1 MKYSRHLIA
10 FLIALLFSWL
20 FFERSAGI
28 NIFIFDTSLLAAI
41 FFLQKEKLKSN
52 SVRLF
57 LFGVFSSSLF
67 VVLHNSA
74 WSIFIHH
81 FSVFLLGGALAA
93 SHLKSVVSIMVA
105 SFVNAVLS
113 IREYVTTRVPRTEAK
128 HPAFRV
134 LNVLRISAIPIIVIA
149 IFGTLYANASPWFNR
164 FWSELQHFFYNI
176 FGDLL
181 DIISFTWFFTFVLG
195 MLITV
200 FLLFAKSTQ
209 SVDTIEDDQPDELA
223 NSTYPNES
231 ADFLKRERQIA
242 ILLFASLN
250 LMLFGQNTLDLTHV
264 WFGFNW
270 NGAYLKQ
277 FVHEGTWL
285 LIISII
291 LSAVLLLYYF
301 RGHQN
306 FLENNKVLRILAYV
320 FIGQNML
327 LAASVAVR
335 NIWYIDYFNLA
346 FKRIGVFFF
355 LAAVIYGLF
364 SIYQK
369 VAAQKTIYYLMRK
382 NSVVVYLL
390 LLFISFANWDNII
403 ARYNF
408 AHADKAYVHLNF
420 LEKLNDSALPYLNQ
434 PIDKLREVKQ
444 EQDAS
449 YGRDKYALSPEDYTA
464 NINSRIERFLEK
476 YHERDW
482 LEWNYADWHA
492 YKLLESR

>member
-10 FLIALLFSWL
+10 FIIALLFSWL
-20 FFERSAGI
+20 FFKRSAGI
-28 NIFIFDTSLLAAI
+28 NVLIFDTALLAAI
-41 FFLQKEKLKSN
+41 FFLQKEKLQSN

-57 LFGVFSSSLF
+57 LFGVFSSSIF

-93 SHLKSVVSIMVA
+93 SHLKSVVSVMVA
-105 SFVNAVLS
+105 SFANAFLS
-113 IREYVTTRVPRTEAK
+113 IREYVSTRVPRTEAK

-134 LNVLRISAIPIIVIA
+134 LYALRISAIPLIVIA
-149 IFGTLYANASPWFNR
+149 IFGTLYANASPWFNS
-164 FWSELQHFFYNI
+164 FWAKVQSFFYTI

-181 DIISFTWFFTFVLG
+181 NMISFTWFFTFVLG
-195 MLITV
+195 ILITV
-200 FLLFAKSTQ
+200 YLLFAKSTE
-209 SVDTIEDDQPDELA
+209 SVDKMEEDQPDELA
-223 NSTYPNES
+223 NSNYPKLGP
-231 ADFLKRERQIA
+231 DFLKRERQIA

-250 LMLFGQNTLDLTHV
+250 LMLFGQNILDLTHV

-270 NGAYLKQ
+270 DGEYLKQ

-285 LIISII
+285 LIVSIL

-301 RGHQN
+301 RGNQN
-306 FLENNKVLRILAYV
+306 FLENNKILRILTYV
-320 FIGQNML
+320 FIAQNMF

-355 LAAVIYGLF
+355 LAAVLYGLY

-369 VAAQKTIYYLMRK
+369 VATQKTIYFLMRK

-403 ARYNF
+403 AHYNF
-408 AHADKAYVHLNF
+408 AHADKAYVHLSF

-434 PIDKLREVKQ
+434 PIDTLEKVKQ
-444 EQDAS
+444 EQDAN

-464 NINSRIERFLEK
+464 NIASRIDRFVEK
-476 YHERDW
+476 YPERDW
-482 LEWNYADWHA
+482 LEWNYADWKA
-492 YKLLESR
+492 YYALKK